1 MQTDSSWRVA
11 VALFLAM
18 LLATGLASAESPAGE
33 ASKQLR
39 GRLHTPLHG
48 LTLESVRPL
57 GPTVRAVRAHH
68 VRPAVRIVFQHGQGP
83 ARYSKAVRRLGRP
96 ADLMGEIVDSTAVR
110 RTSLKEYRLRARS
123 YVNRFGS
130 RIDIWEIGN
139 ELNGDWLGR
148 PATINAKVRA
158 AYDVVENENA
168 SLNLRSAITL
178 NYWPSHDC
186 YAHRW
191 ERTLRFA
198 RHLPR
203 EVRRG
208 VDFTFLSFYE
218 TACKPIAHPSV
229 GDFAHTFRALEQIFP
244 NARVGMGEIGAQRRS
259 DGLSTN
265 PTLAEKKRIA
275 ERYYGMH
282 DELRQRLGPRYVG
295 GYFWWYYAQDAV
307 PRHRPK
313 SLWPTLDSLFQTF

>member
-1 MQTDSSWRVA
+1 MRRLMVALSVA
-11 VALFLAM
+11 V
-18 LLATGLASAESPAGE
+18 LLTTWLPSSAAPAGE
-33 ASKQLR
+33 ASKQQPR
-39 GRLHTPLHG
+39 GRLNTPLHG

-57 GPTVRAVRAHH
+57 RPTVRAVRAHH
-68 VRPAVRIVFQHGQGP
+68 VRPAVRIVFQRGESP
-83 ARYSKAVRRLGRP
+83 ARYAKAVRRLGSH
-96 ADLMGEIVDSTAVR
+96 ADLMGEILDSTAVR
-110 RTSLKEYRLRARS
+110 RTSVRAYRQRTRS
-123 YVNRFGS
+123 YVSRFGN

-139 ELNGDWLGR
+139 ELNGEWLGR
-148 PATINAKVRA
+148 PAAINAKVHA

-168 SLNLRSAITL
+168 TLNLRSAITL
-178 NYWPSHDC
+178 NHWPSHDC
-186 YAHRW
+186 YAYRW

-218 TACKPIAHPSV
+218 TACKPVAHPSV
-229 GDFAHTFRALEQIFP
+229 RQFARTFRALKQIFP

-265 PTLAEKKRIA
+265 PTLAGKKRIA
-275 ERYYGMH
+275 ERYYGMQ
-282 DELRQRLGPRYVG
+282 DQLRQRLGPRYVG

-313 SLWPTLDSLFQTF
+313 SLWPTIDRLFQTY